1 MGSFTFF
8 VINAVVSFLLLWL
21 KPSNF
26 FVLLSSGLSSLIFQ
40 VWVYNDLG
48 YMDPFAPI
56 AFAVTCVLGL
66 IIPVTLKNTLF
77 ASKS

>member
-8 VINAVVSFLLLWL
+8 VINAVISFLLLWL

-26 FVLLSSGLSSLIFQ
+26 FVFLSSGLSALIFQ
-40 VWVYNDLG
+40 VLAYIDLG

-56 AFAVTCVLGL
+56 AFVVTCVLGL
-66 IIPVTLKNTLF
+66 IIPLTLQNTLF